1 MKYILYVYSYE
12 EGWVSFFVN
21 KKNMQEKIDSLDPE
35 EYGRYFV
42 VTNKDPKLLVHGLV
56 AKAKEKILKP
66 SKK

>member
-1 MKYILYVYSYE
+1 MKYILYAYNYE
-12 EGWVSFFVN
+12 DGWVSSFVN
-21 KKNMQEKIDSLDPE
+21 DKNMKEAIDKLDPE

-42 VTNKDPKLLVHGLV
+42 VTNKDPKLLVHGFV